1 MSMEYVSGS
10 GTVGNNGDGDATNAL
25 PCSGEAG
32 VRHLAAIDLGTVT
45 ARLLLA
51 DICDGM
57 LAEVQR
63 HLRITHLGDGLAQS
77 GIISAAAVRRE
88 VEACGSFL
96 NSIQELE
103 QRLGEPI
110 AVVAVAT
117 SAMRDASNSDAV
129 LAALQD
135 IGLEVQVISG
145 DSESRLSFLGAVSG
159 FELPGSPILCL
170 DVGGGST
177 ELVLGMVDFCQKG
190 GNGHRRAGQED
201 ANDGAAECLGHSI
214 GLAGISR
221 RTAILKAQS
230 FNIGSR
236 RVTDLF
242 LASDP
247 PTAAE
252 IASAAE
258 WVESETAVFFSAL
271 EPRPQLAIAVAGTA
285 TAALTVR
292 DGISDYHPSK
302 VHGKTISL
310 GELKKVLYK
319 LANMGLEERRG
330 CAGLDPER
338 AEVIVGGLLVL
349 EAALRMAGLDSFTVS
364 ETDIMHGMLL
374 DFVEPDL

>member
-177 ELVLGMVDFCQKG
+177 ELV
-190 GNGHRRAGQED
+190 
-201 ANDGAAECLGHSI
+201 
-214 GLAGISR
+214 R
-221 RTAILKAQS
+221 RT
-230 FNIGSR
+230 
-236 RVTDLF
+236 
-242 LASDP
+242 
-247 PTAAE
+247 PTTVLPSAWG
-252 IASAAE
+252 IASA
-258 WVESETAVFFSAL
+258 
-271 EPRPQLAIAVAGTA
+271 
-285 TAALTVR
+285 
-292 DGISDYHPSK
+292 
-302 VHGKTISL
+302 
-310 GELKKVLYK
+310 
-319 LANMGLEERRG
+319 
-330 CAGLDPER
+330 
-338 AEVIVGGLLVL
+338 
-349 EAALRMAGLDSFTVS
+349 
-364 ETDIMHGMLL
+364 
-374 DFVEPDL
+374 